1 MECVPSS
8 TSKGAVLKGPINHL
22 VRRALSSL
30 NNSALS
36 DSEMARAHPWLNV
49 EELELWCSM
58 QPRDCRH
65 SLQVHARFADLCSTA
80 TRDEHAAALL
90 HDVGKISSGLGW
102 MLRVVATVVGSRGT
116 RFTEYHNHAAVGA
129 QMLQGI
135 SSQRTIALVAELVD
149 DDVSR
154 ALYAADN
161 I

>member
-1 MECVPSS
+1 MKS
-8 TSKGAVLKGPINHL
+8 PIDHL

-36 DSEMARAHPWLNV
+36 DSEISSALPWLNA
-49 EELELWCSM
+49 EELALWFSM
-58 QPRDCRH
+58 PPRDCRH
-65 SLQVHARFADLCSTA
+65 SLQVHARFAELCPIAS
-80 TRDEHAAALL
+80 RDEHAAALL

-102 MLRVVATVVGSRGT
+102 MLRVVATVVGSRGV
-116 RFTEYHNHAAVGA
+116 RFTEYHNHAVVGA
-129 QMLQGI
+129 QMLHGI
-135 SSQRTIALVAELVD
+135 STPRTIALVAEEVD